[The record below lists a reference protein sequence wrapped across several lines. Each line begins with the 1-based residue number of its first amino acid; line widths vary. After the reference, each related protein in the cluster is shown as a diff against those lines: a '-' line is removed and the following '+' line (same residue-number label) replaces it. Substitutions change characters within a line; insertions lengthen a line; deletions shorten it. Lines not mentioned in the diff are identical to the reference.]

1 VKKRRQRKRRSRLRS
16 GKKRL
21 GVAGPRTAEAERLA
35 EEIQEE
41 GIFSGE
47 VMTCVVCG
55 AKRRSHPAVESDW
68 RCVIVDGERFY
79 VCPDEFPPDGA
90 GREED
95 FREAYKLVLT
105 KVLSVRGK
113 RIKEQLHNERQA

>member
-1 VKKRRQRKRRSRLRS
+1 VKKRRRRKRKSRLRS
-16 GKKRL
+16 GKRL

-47 VMTCVVCG
+47 VMVCVVCS
-55 AKRRSHPAVESDW
+55 AQRRSHPGVESDW

-79 VCPDEFPPDGA
+79 VCPGEFPPDGA
-90 GREED
+90 GREA
-95 FREAYKLVLT
+95 FREAYLEVMKRI
-105 KVLSVRGK
+105 LSIRGK
-113 RIKEQLHNERQA
+113 RIKEQLSNERQA

>member
-1 VKKRRQRKRRSRLRS
+1 MKRRKRKSRLRS

-35 EEIQEE
+35 EEIQEQ

-47 VMTCVVCG
+47 VMVCVVCG
-55 AKRRSHPAVESDW
+55 AERQSDVQVESNW

-113 RIKEQLHNERQA
+113 RIKEQLRNERQA

>member
-1 VKKRRQRKRRSRLRS
+1 VKKRRQR
-16 GKKRL
+16 KKRL

-35 EEIQEE
+35 EEIQED

-47 VMTCVVCG
+47 VMVCVVCG
-55 AKRRSHPAVESDW
+55 AQRQSDVQVESNW

-79 VCPDEFPPDGA
+79 ACPNEFPPDGA
-90 GREED
+90 GREE

-113 RIKEQLHNERQA
+113 RIKEQLHNERDEV

>member
-79 VCPDEFPPDGA
+79 VCPNEFPSDDL

-95 FREAYKLVLT
+95 FREAYRLVLV
-105 KVLSVRGK
+105 KVLSIRGK
-113 RIKEQLHNERQA
+113 SLKEQLKGE

>member
-1 VKKRRQRKRRSRLRS
+1 MRRKRKSRLRS
-16 GKKRL
+16 RKRL

-55 AKRRSHPAVESDW
+55 AKRRSDPGVESDW

-79 VCPDEFPPDGA
+79 ACPDEFPPDGA

-95 FREAYKLVLT
+95 FRESYKLVLT

-113 RIKEQLHNERQA
+113 RIKEQL

>member
-1 VKKRRQRKRRSRLRS
+1 VKKQKRRKRRSRLRS

-35 EEIQEE
+35 CEVEEQ

-47 VMTCVVCG
+47 MMTCVVCG
-55 AKRRSHPAVESDW
+55 ARRRSHPGVESDW

-105 KVLSVRGK
+105 KILSVRAK
-113 RIKEQLHNERQA
+113 TIKEQI